1 MRVNGNWDIYS
12 QRVGGRNA
20 APIVNDPG
28 RNERGVAYSPDGSL
42 IAFHESN
49 ATGGIFVAGATGEAV
64 RRVTENGFDP
74 AWSPDGKQI
83 AFATEEIND
92 PTSRWGDSTIWV
104 VDVGGGTPRQVIE
117 TDAVQPSWSPSGE
130 RLVYWRNIGG
140 QRDIYTVPVAGGE
153 PTAVTNDAA
162 VDWSPVWSPDGRYIY
177 FSSDRGTSINL
188 WRIAVD
194 QSSGRVSGTPEPVT
208 AGVQASAGLPRLSS
222 DGSKLA
228 FRSRVASVN
237 PVAIPFDPVA
247 MRAGEPVLLDTQ
259 NNIRIP
265 SGTSP
270 DGKQLAYYSIG
281 QQQED
286 LFIGPVEGPMR
297 RLTDDPGRD
306 RMPMF
311 APDGRSL
318 FFYSNRDGRWA
329 IWTIGVDGGGLR
341 KVSGPPTG
349 AVYVNVSPKGDRV
362 AFSDDAG
369 REVFTVPVAPGSE
382 TAPTKLTGVATGSG
396 RAFTA
401 TGWSPDGSRLSGFAS
416 GPSGRPA
423 GVGIYDFGSGTTTVL
438 STEEPFLAEWLA
450 DSRRLIYFAKNGS
463 ELVVLDTATRSRT
476 VVPVRLPWPASEE
489 VFAISPDNRTI
500 YYGGMRSE
508 ADIWIVER
516 K

>member
-1 MRVNGNWDIYS
+1 MTTT
-12 QRVGGRNA
+12 NA
-20 APIVNDPG
+20 APTPVCALLAAALLACGPSARDQ
-28 RNERGVAYSPDGSL
+28 A
-42 IAFHESN
+42 A
-49 ATGGIFVAGATGEAV
+49 
-64 RRVTENGFDP
+64 
-74 AWSPDGKQI
+74 
-83 AFATEEIND
+83 
-92 PTSRWGDSTIWV
+92 
-104 VDVGGGTPRQVIE
+104 GTPA
-117 TDAVQPSWSPSGE
+117 TTAA
-130 RLVYWRNIGG
+130 
-140 QRDIYTVPVAGGE
+140 RDTTPHPVSVRE
-153 PTAVTNDAA
+153 
-162 VDWSPVWSPDGRYIY
+162 S
-177 FSSDRGTSINL
+177 L
-188 WRIAVD
+188 
-194 QSSGRVSGTPEPVT
+194 
-208 AGVQASAGLPRLSS
+208 GLRRFE
-222 DGSKLA
+222 DLA
-228 FRSRVASVN
+228 
-237 PVAIPFDPVA
+237 
-247 MRAGEPVLLDTQ
+247 L
-259 NNIRIP
+259 
-265 SGTSP
+265 SP

-306 RMPMF
+306 RMPMS